1 MFYRKIFLFYCLFYH
16 YLQADSI
23 YFPQDFSAIKKD
35 NFESQFQINI
45 DSSIYQTKAQQIGPT
60 TVESTIQKDIKD
72 SVVTTSQIPIIP
84 NGTVFIAITNEKNP
98 EKLHIGK
105 KTFEWL
111 KHPVDSTKKIAFVGI
126 NYYAKPNVIFLNNTI
141 QIRIIQGNYRREKIT
156 IKDTSKTK
164 PNKATSDRIASELKE
179 VNRIYTTYEKN
190 RYWNKPFGYPLK
202 NMNITSPYGS
212 ARVFNDEVKS
222 YHGGTDLRAS
232 IGTSIYAINDGVV
245 VIAKDR
251 FLAGKSV
258 VISHGQGIFSMY
270 YHCSDIKVRVG
281 QKVKQGELIALS
293 GDTGRVSAPH
303 LHFGMLV
310 NGVQIDAMRFINDI
324 NKLFEK

>member
-1 MFYRKIFLFYCLFYH
+1 M
-16 YLQADSI
+16 
-23 YFPQDFSAIKKD
+23 
-35 NFESQFQINI
+35 
-45 DSSIYQTKAQQIGPT
+45 
-60 TVESTIQKDIKD
+60 
-72 SVVTTSQIPIIP
+72 
-84 NGTVFIAITNEKNP
+84 TNEKNP